1 MWGKD
6 WLEIAYGQHI
16 LSQGPQFQSMQKDG
30 NKAVLTFT
38 GMGTGLI
45 AAGKYG
51 YLQGFEI
58 AGADKEF
65 HWAKAEIR
73 DGNVIVWSDE
83 VNDPVAVHYGWAD
96 DNMEANL
103 FNKEGLPAAPFRT
116 DTWKGI
122 TEEVRF
128 R

>member
-1 MWGKD
+1 
-6 WLEIAYGQHI
+6 
-16 LSQGPQFQSMQKDG
+16 MQTEGD
-30 NKAVLTFT
+30 KATLTFT
-38 GMGTGLI
+38 STGGGLT

-58 AGADKEF
+58 AGADKVF

-73 DGNVIVWSDE
+73 DGKVVVWSDS
-83 VNDPVAVHYGWAD
+83 VASPVAVHYGWAD

-116 DTWKGI
+116 DAWKGV
-122 TEEVRF
+122 TEEARF
-128 R
+128 K